1 MVNGLFTLPNTNS
14 DTNSDSD
21 SKSNG
26 YIVLCRTGSHCMDS
40 DSDAHP
46 DSHRQSLLYPFMG
59 QTSIPGLGSESV
71 SGNVNKP
78 LFVKEMQ
85 ELDYI
90 YCFLESGRT

>member
-1 MVNGLFTLPNTNS
+1 MDSNS
-14 DTNSDSD
+14 DACAD
-21 SKSNG
+21 
-26 YIVLCRTGSHCMDS
+26 
-40 DSDAHP
+40 P
-46 DSHRQSLLYPFMG
+46 DRQSQLYPFMG